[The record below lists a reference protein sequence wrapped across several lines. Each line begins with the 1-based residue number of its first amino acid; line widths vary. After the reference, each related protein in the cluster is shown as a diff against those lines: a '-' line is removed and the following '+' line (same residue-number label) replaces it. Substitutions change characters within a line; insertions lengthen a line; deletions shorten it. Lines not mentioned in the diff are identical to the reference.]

1 MQTFYQKLIV
11 FLFFMGCSLWLG
23 AQISSGGTPQG
34 LQTDFRARYGK
45 QFAKATNLPK
55 FNLQKVLAE
64 DAQTNGMRVAAPIKV
79 DLGLDNSG
87 RWIDLDNGDRL
98 WQLHLRSKD
107 ATGLA
112 ILYDQLYLPPGAT
125 LFMYQPD
132 GSQVLGAY
140 TFESNT
146 PDYTFMTGFIYGE
159 SAVLEYYE
167 PSAVRG
173 QGRLHIF
180 RIDHG
185 YKKVVEAE
193 KTLLQNTFGFGA
205 AATCNKNV
213 NCPEG
218 SNWQRQKRGICRIIV
233 VVEEGTGF
241 CTGNLLNNAA
251 EDQKLYI
258 LSAFHCQ
265 DGFTP
270 QYNFWRF
277 DFNYEASACSN
288 PGSEPAFQS
297 VLGST
302 LRASRQQNDFLLL
315 EIQNPIPPSYNVY
328 FNGWDRKNAP
338 PPTSF
343 SIHHARGDIKK
354 ISIENNAATIFP
366 NEFSWQNAQG
376 VIISTTPPN
385 HLFRVKFDDSTIEA
399 GSSGA
404 ALFDPNGRVVGQLH
418 GGFFLGSCTVND
430 AFSFFD
436 RFSLSW
442 EGGGTPETRLKDWLD
457 PEDTGLTFIDGI
469 EQTGIAMA
477 RVSGFI
483 RDANGRGV
491 AGVNVQLVGALTMA
505 TVTDTSGAYSFENLP
520 TGTSLGLNLEKNFN
534 ARNGIGVLDIILI
547 SKHILSI
554 EPFESPLSLLAADVD
569 NSGSINILDLIQIRK
584 ITLSIDLTF
593 PSSPSWRFLPA
604 GFTFLN
610 PQRPWD
616 DFIPSVFSLPA
627 FSGNLENIDFTGI
640 KMGDVDFS
648 ANPRE

>member
-1 MQTFYQKLIV
+1 M
-11 FLFFMGCSLWLG
+11 
-23 AQISSGGTPQG
+23 
-34 LQTDFRARYGK
+34 
-45 QFAKATNLPK
+45 
-55 FNLQKVLAE
+55 
-64 DAQTNGMRVAAPIKV
+64 
-79 DLGLDNSG
+79 
-87 RWIDLDNGDRL
+87 
-98 WQLHLRSKD
+98 
-107 ATGLA
+107 
-112 ILYDQLYLPPGAT
+112 
-125 LFMYQPD
+125 
-132 GSQVLGAY
+132 
-140 TFESNT
+140 
-146 PDYTFMTGFIYGE
+146 
-159 SAVLEYYE
+159 
-167 PSAVRG
+167 
-173 QGRLHIF
+173 
-180 RIDHG
+180 
-185 YKKVVEAE
+185 
-193 KTLLQNTFGFGA
+193 
-205 AATCNKNV
+205 
-213 NCPEG
+213 
-218 SNWQRQKRGICRIIV
+218 
-233 VVEEGTGF
+233 EEGTGF

-251 EDQKLYI
+251 EDQKPYI
-258 LSAFHCQ
+258 LSAGHCQ

-277 DFNYEASACSN
+277 DFNYEASGCSN

-302 LRASRQQNDFLLL
+302 LRASRRQNDFLLL

-343 SIHHARGDIKK
+343 CIHHARGDIKK
-354 ISIENNAATIFP
+354 ISIENNAATILP
-366 NEFSWQNAQG
+366 TEFSWQNAQG

-385 HLFRVKFDDSTIEA
+385 HMFRVKFDDSTIEA

-469 EQTGIAMA
+469 EQTGVAMA

-483 RDANGRGV
+483 RDANGRSV

-505 TVTDTSGAYSFENLP
+505 TVTDTTGAYRFENLP
-520 TGTSLGLNLEKNFN
+520 TGTSLGLILEKNFN

-584 ITLSIDLTF
+584 ITLSIDLAF
-593 PSSPSWRFLPA
+593 PSSPAWRFLPA
-604 GFTFLN
+604 GFTFLD

-627 FSGNLENIDFTGI
+627 FSGNLENINFTGI